1 MNKEATMELDMMGLD
16 ADGFDDLFAN
26 DAEVGTEGE
35 LPTER
40 VVEKQPLSFFH
51 RLPVHLTLEVA
62 STEITIEEL
71 MTLSEGA
78 AVQLNKLSD
87 QPLDVKV
94 NGILIGSA
102 EVVIVDGHYGLRMTE
117 LLEDTNWSQLA

>member
-1 MNKEATMELDMMGLD
+1 MTKESNMDLDMMGLD
-16 ADGFDDLFAN
+16 GNEFDDLFAS
-26 DAEVGTEGE
+26 DPGESTESE
-35 LPTER
+35 PVER

-51 RLPVHLTLEVA
+51 RLPVQLTLEVA
-62 STEITIEEL
+62 STEITIEDL

-94 NGILIGSA
+94 NGVLIGSA
-102 EVVIVDGHYGLRMTE
+102 EVVIVDGHYGLRMIE
-117 LLEDTNWSQLA
+117 LLDNTNWSQLA